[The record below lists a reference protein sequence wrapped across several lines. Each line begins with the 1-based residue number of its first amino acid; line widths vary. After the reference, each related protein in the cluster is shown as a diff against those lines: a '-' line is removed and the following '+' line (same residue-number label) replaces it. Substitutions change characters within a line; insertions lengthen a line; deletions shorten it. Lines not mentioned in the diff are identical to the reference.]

1 MKPKYAIVRVD
12 NNCPFYTELVTKSC
26 WIYKNEKSCFNCK
39 IKKSYGDTK
48 EQLIMKIEQELN
60 RYVYKIKLSEVA
72 RKIVEFLG
80 VEE

>member
-1 MKPKYAIVRVD
+1 MSEKRYSIVRVD
-12 NNCPFYTELVTKSC
+12 NLCPQDLEDNINRC
-26 WIYKNEKSCFNCK
+26 IGEHCK
-39 IKKSYGDTK
+39 KCNYGDTK

-72 RKIVEFLG
+72 RKIVEFFG